1 MSAEDKAKIEILM
14 ANEDSA
20 LTVQMLC
27 EEIAIDA
34 ISATASGTV
43 VMTSMELFAIVT
55 QVYSYISMDFLYVG
69 QIQSLISLIQSAQ
82 LTVELTADELAK
94 V

>member
-1 MSAEDKAKIEILM
+1 MKLKSYQSLAKTGFEPAISGLN
-14 ANEDSA
+14 ARV
-20 LTVQMLC
+20 LTTTLQMLF

-82 LTVELTADELAK
+82 CTTYC
-94 V
+94 